1 MPNPHPLLRN
11 RARQPTFLLLIVALA
26 IVGMSIGI
34 GGCQSRPS
42 LSADTKDVVGSTD
55 APDDNDTHAITPD
68 DVTGLAAAVIDPAA
82 NGAAPCCIRN
92 DLWDRIRAGFKFDLT
107 LNNARIDAER
117 DWYLANPQYL
127 DRVIARGARYLHFI
141 VEETEARDMP
151 LELAL
156 LPVVES
162 AFDPFAY
169 SVADAAGPWQFIPST
184 GRIYGLKQTWWYDG
198 RRDIRLSTRA
208 ALDYLEEL
216 AARFNGDYYKALAS
230 YNAGAG
236 TVSRAIS
243 RNIRAGK
250 KTDYWSLKVP
260 RETSAYVPKL
270 VALAQIIQDPE
281 KYGVRINPIP
291 DEPRFVLV
299 DIGHQI
305 DLARAAEL
313 ADMPLTEL
321 YLYNPAWSRWMTDS
335 QSPQQMLVPIELA
348 DAFRASLANT
358 PKNEYLFSA
367 RHDVVGG
374 ETLESIA
381 LKYNLSTDAL
391 RMVNY
396 LAGETVNIGE
406 TLLIPQ
412 PRLPFAARETTYAA
426 RIVALNKLRGRPA
439 RSSIYTVRAGDTL
452 SAIARNKK
460 VTVRDIARWNRMSI
474 SKPLRIGQKLVLQG
488 VSGGGTTPAPAQA
501 ARAGN
506 SDKRVTHQ
514 VRRGETL
521 SGLARKFRVSV
532 HDVARWNDFSPKREL
547 RIGEKIK
554 FYLD

>member
-11 RARQPTFLLLIVALA
+11 SSRPPTFLLLIAALA
-26 IVGMSIGI
+26 VVGI
-34 GGCQSRPS
+34 GGCQSHPS
-42 LSADTKDVVGSTD
+42 LSADARHDVGSTD
-55 APDDNDTHAITPD
+55 QPDDDGAHAMVPD
-68 DVTGLAAAVIDPAA
+68 DVTGFAAPVAVAPLADR
-82 NGAAPCCIRN
+82 AAPCCMRD
-92 DLWDRIRAGFKFDLT
+92 DLWDRIRAGFKLDLT
-107 LNNARIDAER
+107 LNNARIEAER
-117 DWYLANPQYL
+117 TWYLQNLPYL
-127 DRVIARGARYLHFI
+127 DRVIARGSRYLHFI
-141 VEETEARDMP
+141 VEEAEARDMP

-198 RRDIRLSTRA
+198 RRDIALSTRA
-208 ALDYLEEL
+208 ALDYLEQL
-216 AARFNGDYYKALAS
+216 ATRFGGDYYKALAS

-243 RNIRAGK
+243 RNIRAGR

-270 VALAQIIQDPE
+270 IALAQIIQDPE

-299 DIGHQI
+299 DVGHQI

-313 ADMPLTEL
+313 ADIPLTEL
-321 YLYNPAWSRWMTDS
+321 YLYNPAWSRWMTDP

-348 DAFRASLANT
+348 DAFRANLAGT
-358 PKNEYLFSA
+358 PKSEYVFSA
-367 RHDVVGG
+367 RHDVVTG

-381 LKYNLSTDAL
+381 LQYNLSTDAL

-396 LAGETVNIGE
+396 LAGETVNVGE

-439 RSSIYTVRAGDTL
+439 RSIIYTVRAGDTL
-452 SAIARNKK
+452 SAIAGNKK
-460 VTVRDIARWNRMSI
+460 VTVRDIARWNRMSV

-488 VSGGGTTPAPAQA
+488 VSGGTTPAHA
-501 ARAGN
+501 ARAGS

-514 VRRGETL
+514 VKRGETL
-521 SGLARKFRVSV
+521 SGLARQFNVSV

-547 RIGEKIK
+547 RIGEKLK
-554 FYLD
+554 LYLD